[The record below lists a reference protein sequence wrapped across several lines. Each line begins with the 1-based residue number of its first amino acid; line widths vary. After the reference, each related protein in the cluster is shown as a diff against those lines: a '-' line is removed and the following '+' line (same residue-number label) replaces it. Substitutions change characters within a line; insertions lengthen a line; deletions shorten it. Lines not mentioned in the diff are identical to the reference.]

1 MTYSRKFS
9 WIIYTMIS
17 TIILSM
23 LTLGV
28 NAQSNAGAGFSGKVV
43 SVNAAGNS
51 FQAQV
56 VVVYAGGRGPGGAG
70 GIAAILPAGK
80 IVTINVPAGTQLVNL
95 KNQPIT
101 LAQVQ
106 SGMYFNAGVL
116 VDTTTKSVT
125 AQKIVIGSKFPL
137 PRGVS
142 APSGTTGTTTT
153 GTTATTTTTTQDT
166 TTTTTTD
173 SGTGTRTDSGTGT
186 RTGVVGFAGQVVSVD
201 PVNNKATVTVRV
213 VYGGVRGRGAL
224 GAIIPG
230 RTVTMDVPPTA
241 VIKRQGQV
249 IALTEVQPSD
259 LFNANVIVQGNVV
272 TAQNI
277 QVVSSGQFKVLGVQG
292 LGKHAI
298 TILTNTLNTFGRI
311 IVELDTQIQN
321 LKANGTNTS
330 VAEAQ
335 LNQCIVLHANATA
348 LLDATNLLYAAIE
361 ASSTKD
367 QASKDF
373 KVSLIATVEAT
384 KDTHKCLRRAA
395 ELVKSLQ

>member
-1 MTYSRKFS
+1 TV
-9 WIIYTMIS
+9 TMDVPPTAVIKRQGQVIS
-17 TIILSM
+17 LSE
-23 LTLGV
+23 V
-28 NAQSNAGAGFSGKVV
+28 
-43 SVNAAGNS
+43 
-51 FQAQV
+51 
-56 VVVYAGGRGPGGAG
+56 
-70 GIAAILPAGK
+70 
-80 IVTINVPAGTQLVNL
+80 
-95 KNQPIT
+95 QPSD
-101 LAQVQ
+101 L
-106 SGMYFNAGVL
+106 FNANVIFQGNV
-116 VDTTTKSVT
+116 VT
-125 AQKIVIGSKFPL
+125 AQNINIITSG
-137 PRGVS
+137 PRVFIPPGQTRENITRRENVT
-142 APSGTTGTTTT
+142 SG
-153 GTTATTTTTTQDT
+153 A
-166 TTTTTTD
+166 
-173 SGTGTRTDSGTGT
+173 SS
-186 RTGVVGFAGQVVSVD
+186 TGVVGFAGQVVSVD

-373 KVSLIATVEAT
+373 KVSLRATVEAT